1 MSQSIR
7 KVSHL
12 TILPDFKSRE
22 TNEIITSVETF
33 KDKNLETK
41 LLYNDTIQKTQYIF
55 WGW

>member
-12 TILPDFKSRE
+12 TISPDLKSGE
-22 TNEIITSVETF
+22 TNHIITSLETF
-33 KDKNLETK
+33 EDKNLETK
-41 LLYNDTIQKTQYIF
+41 LLYNNTIQKTQYIF

>member
-12 TILPDFKSRE
+12 TISSDFKSGE
-22 TNEIITSVETF
+22 TNQITTSVKTF
-33 KDKNLETK
+33 EDKNLETK
-41 LLYNDTIQKTQYIF
+41 LLYNNTIQKTQYIF